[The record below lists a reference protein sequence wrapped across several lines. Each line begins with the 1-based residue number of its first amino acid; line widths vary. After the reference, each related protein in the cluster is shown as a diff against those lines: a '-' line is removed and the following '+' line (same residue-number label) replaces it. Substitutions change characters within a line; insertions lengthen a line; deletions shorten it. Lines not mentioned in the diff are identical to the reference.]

1 MSQAELKTAGSEEE
15 PRGDANPVQT
25 TAIFGVIK
33 RYNVSDLQFHS
44 EAEQAVN
51 GYIGYVGVSPFHRNP
66 GV

>member
-1 MSQAELKTAGSEEE
+1 MLVRPGGEVRVCTDRK
-15 PRGDANPVQT
+15 PRANSRL
-25 TAIFGVIK
+25 FGVKK

-51 GYIGYVGVSPFHRNP
+51 GYIGYVGVSPFYRNP